1 MPLGNGRLGVAVWAA
16 DGLTLQFN
24 RIDTL
29 PGRLSPG
36 QVVIQ
41 GLTPMIADHGFRG
54 RLDLFNGEWRQSGAG
69 MSVHVVVD
77 PQLDRVVVDVT
88 GADPNVEQTVLLKLW
103 QPRSPTAV
111 VTATEVG
118 LAEHWTDDTLPG
130 ASSLPFGSLAGI
142 RVLGPGCREP

>member
-16 DGLTLQFN
+16 DGLTLQLN

-41 GLTPMIADHGFRG
+41 GLTPMIADRGFRG
-54 RLDLFNGEWRQSGAG
+54 RLDLFNGEWRQTGAG
-69 MSVHVVVD
+69 ICVHVVVD

-88 GADPNVEQTVLLKLW
+88 GADPHVEQTVLLKFW
-103 QPRSPTAV
+103 QT
-111 VTATEVG
+111 
-118 LAEHWTDDTLPG
+118 
-130 ASSLPFGSLAGI
+130 SLAN
-142 RVLGPGCREP
+142 RR